1 MNQKGRKPNC
11 TDQQLEVAAYTIYRN
26 TGEWP
31 SVEAFKS
38 IYNCSFERARR
49 AIDEAYTT
57 VAGASI
63 EATHF
68 EALAVYAGFQDI
80 EAALSK
86 ILTLQKAPSNI
97 SKMKKNE
104 LRAAV
109 MMRCPQEY
117 TSYLTAEELRAI
129 LRKHGTSDDELTNK
143 QKRDEE
149 IDKQSPEGVEQYF
162 ALRFSFQEYG
172 SERMRRYI
180 GLLPSE
186 ALHRRAKEEQR
197 ISRVIPYLPSP
208 YARVADAWQW
218 GEEDPRAVG
227 RLRVKMWKK
236 LHSRLVD
243 KDGKERRS

>member
-1 MNQKGRKPNC
+1 MSQKGRKPKC

-31 SVEAFKS
+31 RVDDFKS

-49 AIDEAYTT
+49 AIDEAYAT

-80 EAALSK
+80 DAALSK

-117 TSYLTAEELRAI
+117 ASYLTAEELRAI

-149 IDKQSPEGVEQYF
+149 IEEQSPEGVEQDF

-172 SERMRRYI
+172 SQRMRRYI
-180 GLLPSE
+180 GLLSSE
-186 ALHRRAKEEQR
+186 ELAGRAKVPHG
-197 ISRVIPYLPSP
+197 ISKIIPHLPSP

-218 GEEDPRAVG
+218 EGERSPREVG
-227 RLRVKMWKK
+227 KVRMRLWE
-236 LHSRLVD
+236 LHNRLVD
-243 KDGKERRS
+243 KWRKEQRS

>member
-1 MNQKGRKPNC
+1 MSQKGRKPKC

-31 SVEAFKS
+31 RVDEFKS

-63 EATHF
+63 EATYF

-80 EAALSK
+80 DTALSK

-97 SKMKKNE
+97 SKMKKRE

-117 TSYLTAEELRAI
+117 ASYLTAEELRAI

-149 IDKQSPEGVEQYF
+149 IEEQSPEGVEQYF

-180 GLLPSE
+180 GLLNSE
-186 ALHRRAKEEQR
+186 ELARRANV
-197 ISRVIPYLPSP
+197 SHRVSKVNPCLPSP
-208 YARVADAWQW
+208 YAMAADTWQW
-218 GEEDPRAVG
+218 EGKRGPREMGKLRRGLWELHNRLVGKDGEEQ
-227 RLRVKMWKK
+227 
-236 LHSRLVD
+236 
-243 KDGKERRS
+243 RS